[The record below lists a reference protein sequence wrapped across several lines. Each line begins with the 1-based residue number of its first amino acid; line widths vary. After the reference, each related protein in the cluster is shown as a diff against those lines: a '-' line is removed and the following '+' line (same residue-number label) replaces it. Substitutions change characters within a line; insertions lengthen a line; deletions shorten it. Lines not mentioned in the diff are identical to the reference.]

1 MRLTCP
7 NCDAQYEVDDN
18 AIPESGRD
26 VQCSNCGHAWF
37 QLPPD
42 VEEQLRDEAQTF
54 GDAPPGQAPPAVGP
68 GAPPEPDTL
77 AEPDATPGP
86 AGADDSGDE
95 PAPRSDSDDEAAPGE
110 TEPEGTDLEDTA
122 AEAPPAPPR
131 RELDAGLKNLLRE
144 EAERESAARKAEGD
158 GLETQPDLGLD
169 EPATAHP
176 SAEVTKRRIERLMS
190 EQDGQGGDTG
200 DEAHAAGPADPIEDA
215 EVEPVAGPRRDL
227 LPDIEEI
234 NSTLR
239 ANSERGADEPGA
251 SADAETPAEARR
263 GFRRGFG
270 TILLIAVLLAL
281 LYIFAPQIAAR
292 VPAAAGP
299 LNGYVQTVDKGRLW
313 LDGLMEKATNAINGD
328 KEGAG
333 Q

>member
-54 GDAPPGQAPPAVGP
+54 GDT
-68 GAPPEPDTL
+68 PPETAHEPEEITHETEDHVEEPEAAPEAVTEPEPEL
-77 AEPDATPGP
+77 EPEAEE
-86 AGADDSGDE
+86 DE
-95 PAPRSDSDDEAAPGE
+95 PAPAAIP
-110 TEPEGTDLEDTA
+110 T
-122 AEAPPAPPR
+122 PPR
-131 RELDAGLKNLLRE
+131 RELDLGLKNLLRE
-144 EAERESAARKAEGD
+144 EAERESAARKAEGG

-169 EPATAHP
+169 DASATQP
-176 SAEVTKRRIERLMS
+176 SAEATRLRIERLMT
-190 EQDGQGGDTG
+190 EQGSHDDNEDRADEDSGGHEATG
-200 DEAHAAGPADPIEDA
+200 GGFEPIEDA
-215 EVEPVAGPRRDL
+215 EVEPIAGSRRDL

-239 ANSERGADEPGA
+239 ANSERGAGEPGA

-263 GFRRGFG
+263 GFRRGFSL
-270 TILLIAVLLAL
+270 ILLLAVLLAL
-281 LYIFAPQIAAR
+281 VYVFAPKIAAK
-292 VPAAAGP
+292 VPSAAGP
-299 LNGYVQTVDKGRLW
+299 LNTYVQTVDKGRVW
-313 LDGLMEKATNAINGD
+313 LDGMMQKATDAING
-328 KEGAG
+328 KKAGAG